1 MREVLRGISLLLI
14 QGAKCL
20 QWLKGC
26 GWIRQIA
33 LEAPQVL
40 EGFQVIDPVCPVP
53 WSNIIDVASFFTLKI
68 LLGYLLMHAYQLRTR
83 PYHDSHQM
91 LLFAVH
97 VALLRLDLS
106 QVE

>member
-1 MREVLRGISLLLI
+1 MREVLWRISLLLT

-40 EGFQVIDPVCPVP
+40 EVFQVIDPVCPVP
-53 WSNIIDVASFFTLKI
+53 WSNIIGISMLFTLKR
-68 LLGYLLMHAYQLRTR
+68 LLEHLLMHAY
-83 PYHDSHQM
+83 
-91 LLFAVH
+91 
-97 VALLRLDLS
+97 
-106 QVE
+106 